1 MTMECSLSQE
11 FTIESIVKKHECHSR
26 PGTWTTL
33 PSMGFLSRDLSN
45 PLELTEE
52 EDDDA
57 SVVSDE
63 SDIVSTYGDSEEQE
77 MATTGSEPDDSGL
90 DTSDGMYERIFT
102 NAIAVTQLV
111 EAAIH
116 ARSQL
121 PSDKVSASVARVA
134 ARLRRVTA
142 APAAE
147 QDSDDLREVV
157 RLLKSAKMMF
167 DEEVAT
173 AKLLAAITVLETRF
187 DRSALCEEAET
198 PEQILLQ
205 HEAEFACAEMARLAA
220 LLLPEILPSVDAAAA
235 KAGACA
241 RLVEECAKLVEE
253 GTSSGALN
261 KVVPLA
267 ARVVQQASGCAW

>member
-11 FTIESIVKKHECHSR
+11 FLIESIVKKHECHSR

-33 PSMGFLSRDLSN
+33 PSAGILSRDLSN
-45 PLELTEE
+45 CEPLME

-57 SVVSDE
+57 SVISDH
-63 SDIVSTYGDSEEQE
+63 SDVVSTYGDSEEQE
-77 MATTGSEPDDSGL
+77 MATTASEPDDIGV

-102 NAIAVTQLV
+102 NAIAATQLMEV
-111 EAAIH
+111 AIQAH
-116 ARSQL
+116 SQL
-121 PSDKVSASVARVA
+121 LSDEVSASVARVA
-134 ARLRRVTA
+134 ARLRRVTG
-142 APAAE
+142 APAAD
-147 QDSDDLREVV
+147 QDSSGLREVV

-187 DRSALCEEAET
+187 THSTHREEAET

-205 HEAEFACAEMARLAA
+205 HEADFACAEMVRLAV
-220 LLLPEILPSVDAAAA
+220 LLLPETLPSVDAAAA

-253 GTSSGALN
+253 GTSSGVLQ

-267 ARVVQQASGCAW
+267 ARVVQHASGCAW